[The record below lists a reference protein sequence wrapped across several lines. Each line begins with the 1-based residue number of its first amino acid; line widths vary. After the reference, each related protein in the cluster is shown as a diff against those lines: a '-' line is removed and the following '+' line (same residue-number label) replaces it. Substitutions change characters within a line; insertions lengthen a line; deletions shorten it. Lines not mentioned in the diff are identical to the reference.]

1 MLFPQWATV
10 LLPTFALVL
19 ANFFFS
25 SGQILCSIAFRY
37 VSVLVVLTV
46 RMTFTTLA
54 MLITC
59 HVTHSYPKTKPPTS
73 QILFLA
79 LTGFLGYV
87 VMLLLWLWGLS
98 KTSVSTAGIIAVL
111 QPVISLFIA
120 VIMKVEKYA
129 RYHGVALVLGILG
142 NTIMIVVHGTIDSGG
157 NGDES
162 GGITYILGCLALISS
177 CVSYTFFLIVQ
188 SKYVDKSYSPI
199 FIQTCSFASAFGGLW
214 IISAF
219 NSGLYDALWAAP
231 PIVWIACAYV
241 GIISDPL
248 SNTLVTYGLRR
259 TSPMMAAISTFL
271 EAFFNLVGGAVVL
284 GETLSPYQ
292 CVGGVLLVG
301 AVIVFT
307 RGQMDDLKKKQDE
320 PITTEPSD
328 GTDQEMR
335 EVVEAEHTPM
345 QL

>member
-199 FIQTCSFASAFGGLW
+199 FIQTCSFASGFVGLSLLSSW
-214 IISAF
+214 NMSLFLNLKHAPVVVWVACFYTGIV
-219 NSGLYDALWAAP
+219 SGP
-231 PIVWIACAYV
+231 F
-241 GIISDPL
+241 
-248 SNTLVTYGLRR
+248 SNTLLTYGLRR
-259 TSPMMAAISTFL
+259 TSPMTAAISTFM

-284 GETLSPYQ
+284 GEYLSPYQ

-328 GTDQEMR
+328 ATDQEMR